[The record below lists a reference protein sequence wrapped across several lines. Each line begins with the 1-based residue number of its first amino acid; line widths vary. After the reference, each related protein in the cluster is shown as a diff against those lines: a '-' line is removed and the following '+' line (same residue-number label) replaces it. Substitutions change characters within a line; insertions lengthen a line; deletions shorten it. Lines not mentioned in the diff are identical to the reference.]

1 LVSCPNSGMSA
12 GLEQTANKSADALLL
27 CIDIGTT
34 AVKLLLVESATRRIL
49 YSGSCNI
56 EASPVSTAP
65 RQSVMSLHSIL
76 AAFSNL
82 ASKIDSHIDGDDN
95 MLGRVSDI
103 LLCGQMHGIAMW
115 RSEQPLASCSELVTW
130 QDGRCSLEFLQSL
143 PAPSRPEVVA
153 PKSGFGLATLLWW
166 QRHQPD
172 RLAEFDACG
181 SAMDWLAALLIGGS
195 GSVRMSGQLAASW
208 GYFDLAGQRW
218 DADSLAAAGL
228 PPRPRL
234 PDIAPVGHV
243 VGCLSPTLLTSLASG
258 HAWAGRLPS
267 SCRVRVP
274 LGDLQCVVYSVYAPL
289 QPSTLSSTST
299 GPADFDGRA
308 FLNFGTSAQLG
319 FLTSEP
325 PQQPSVRDHAGIDC
339 FPFFSPDRYVL
350 LAASLNGGNVLAE
363 FVQTLADW
371 QEQLTGQRC
380 PSETVWQRLQV
391 LADEAKPASASDP
404 DPLISPTLLD
414 ERCGGGTQGGSVLG
428 LRMSSCRSLG
438 RLYRSVC
445 LGLINNLLSL
455 CPPAALRQA
464 GIDRIILAGSAL
476 RRNAV
481 LRRAAALRFDECQFQ
496 SIVLEDGGARQ
507 QPAVADGAAGLA
519 AQFLDWVAAGRGE
532 S

>member
-1 LVSCPNSGMSA
+1 ML
-12 GLEQTANKSADALLL
+12 TALRLLA
-27 CIDIGTT
+27 C
-34 AVKLLLVESATRRIL
+34 RR
-49 YSGSCNI
+49 
-56 EASPVSTAP
+56 A
-65 RQSVMSLHSIL
+65 
-76 AAFSNL
+76 
-82 ASKIDSHIDGDDN
+82 
-95 MLGRVSDI
+95 
-103 LLCGQMHGIAMW
+103 
-115 RSEQPLASCSELVTW
+115 
-130 QDGRCSLEFLQSL
+130 
-143 PAPSRPEVVA
+143 
-153 PKSGFGLATLLWW
+153 
-166 QRHQPD
+166 
-172 RLAEFDACG
+172 
-181 SAMDWLAALLIGGS
+181 
-195 GSVRMSGQLAASW
+195 
-208 GYFDLAGQRW
+208 
-218 DADSLAAAGL
+218 
-228 PPRPRL
+228 PRL

-363 FVQTLADW
+363 FRPNSGRLARAANRTAVSVRD
-371 QEQLTGQRC
+371 C
-380 PSETVWQRLQV
+380 
-391 LADEAKPASASDP
+391 LAAVATKPASASDP